1 MPQEVLGFDVAS
13 VSLLPSALL
22 VSSFISARWRSLA
35 CSPFPL
41 ALQLYLPC
49 LSVRSWLP
57 GMPSPL
63 CPALSRTNCR
73 SPPQVASS
81 LFVASITR
89 RRAEESR
96 VQGWS
101 SGRLSSWGPEILEG
115 NQIRFFIMKWGESKT
130 TRKKALPSLAGLFAF
145 LSSPVLSSLFLP
157 SFHGRLPLTP
167 VLVVYSTSWL
177 GAAKEGPYL
186 ARKERKHYGAR
197 RGAAGR
203 RLS

>member
-1 MPQEVLGFDVAS
+1 MYLFEELRVSRISLVGIARQSIRSNSSLPSRRDEAFMPQEVLGFDVAS

-49 LSVRSWLP
+49 LSARSWLP

-63 CPALSRTNCR
+63 RPALSRTNCR

-115 NQIRFFIMKWGESKT
+115 SQIRFFIMKWGESKT
-130 TRKKALPSLAGLFAF
+130 TRKTALPSF
-145 LSSPVLSSLFLP
+145 
-157 SFHGRLPLTP
+157 
-167 VLVVYSTSWL
+167 
-177 GAAKEGPYL
+177 
-186 ARKERKHYGAR
+186 R
-197 RGAAGR
+197 RR
-203 RLS
+203 D